1 MFDKF
6 FRQLQNRSSLLI
18 YANIALSLVRLLYT
32 SWCNAS
38 GKYFGFYYSSREWHS
53 CSSEF
58 PGALVLTWVTVA
70 VMALSGYMLI
80 HDYARLQDH
89 TANSKSLNVS
99 KVAYYLSLLLINFQ
113 IESITSTAKSL
124 RITDGPEGLA
134 FNTFIFAFPVA
145 VLVYAVATYS
155 IVKKREWVIYWK

>member
-1 MFDKF
+1 MFNKL
-6 FRQLQNRSSLLI
+6 FRELQNRSSLLI

-38 GKYFGFYYSSREWHS
+38 GKYFGFYYSSRQWHS

-58 PGALVLTWVTVA
+58 PGALVLTWVTIA
-70 VMALSGYMLI
+70 VMALSAYALI
-80 HDYARLQDH
+80 HDYGRFQDH
-89 TANSKSLNVS
+89 TANFKSVNVS
-99 KVAYYLSLLLINFQ
+99 RLAYYLSLLLINFQ
-113 IESITSTAKSL
+113 IESITTSAKAL

-145 VLVYAVATYS
+145 LLIYSAATYS
-155 IVKKREWVIYWK
+155 IVKKTEWVISWK